1 MTHPLPSSPTLS
13 ELRAFVA
20 VADAGHF
27 TKAAERLG
35 LSQSSLSA
43 AIGRLEAALGT
54 RVFDRHTRGC
64 RLTDTGSEMLPAA
77 RRLLHDLDTLVDG
90 ARSAATLQRGRVTI
104 AAPSAQ
110 CTLMLPPLVREF
122 TQQHPGVRVA
132 VHDIAEEHVRE
143 QVRTGAADLGI
154 ATQTDE
160 RTELIATPFYSDQYI
175 VAMRKDHPLAARK
188 SVEWSHVCKEPI
200 IGPLPG
206 NPVRRHLDQRLAREG
221 LQLEYRYE
229 VSLPWTMVG
238 LAREGLGVSVLTL
251 AVKPLVDW
259 LGLAMKPI
267 GRPSIARTLV
277 VLRPPGRVLP
287 PVAAAFR
294 DLLLGSKAK

>member
-1 MTHPLPSSPTLS
+1 M
-13 ELRAFVA
+13 
-20 VADAGHF
+20 ADTGHF

-43 AIGRLEAALGT
+43 AIGKLEAVVGT

-64 RLTDTGSEMLPAA
+64 RLTETGAQMLPAT
-77 RRLLHDLDTLVDG
+77 RRLLHDLDAIVDG

-110 CTLMLPPLVREF
+110 CTLLLPPLMRAF
-122 TQQHPGVRVA
+122 GDLHPGVHVT

-175 VAMRKDHPLAARK
+175 VVMRKDHPLAARK
-188 SVEWSHVCKEPI
+188 SVEWSHVCKEAI
-200 IGPLPG
+200 IGPLPD

-221 LQLEYRYE
+221 VRLDYQHE

-238 LAREGLGVSVLTL
+238 LAREGLGVSVLTMAL
-251 AVKPLVDW
+251 KPLVDW
-259 LGLAMKPI
+259 LGLTMKPI

-277 VLRPPGRVLP
+277 VLRPPGRALSP
-287 PVAAAFR
+287 SAAAFR
-294 DLLLGSKAK
+294 DLLVGGQGK